1 MLSTL
6 PFTYLYRDQ
15 IVTICWALLIN
26 KIGPRMFQL
35 SFCNCIVYS
44 SVDFASGAETQW
56 QSRLLQSKQI
66 EIKVILNGNKK
77 ISLHVFLRPKYEQN
91 QISIRKIAPVK
102 PLNFK

>member
-1 MLSTL
+1 
-6 PFTYLYRDQ
+6 
-15 IVTICWALLIN
+15 
-26 KIGPRMFQL
+26 MFQL

-66 EIKVILNGNKK
+66 EIKAILNGNKK

>member
-35 SFCNCIVYS
+35 SFCTCIVYS

-66 EIKVILNGNKK
+66 EIKVI
-77 ISLHVFLRPKYEQN
+77 EW
-91 QISIRKIAPVK
+91 
-102 PLNFK
+102 